1 MLAVL
6 QPTRIILPTRE
17 LVDEFLASDC
27 QFFFYRNGVKGV
39 IRDSIAMT
47 NGLATSDEELHSRL
61 LDSVISEFDQYEINC
76 VDAGMFPKGLQD
88 PESIQLL
95 VDNIDCRVYEFL
107 HDFFGGTQYEI
118 MRPIDYIDR
127 DLMVYARRF

>member
-27 QFFFYRNGVKGV
+27 QFFFYKSGIKGV

-47 NGLATSDEELHSRL
+47 NGLAGDEVLHSRL
-61 LDSVISEFDQYEINC
+61 FDSVISEFDQYEIDC
-76 VDAGMFPKGLQD
+76 VDAGVFPKGLQD
-88 PESIQLL
+88 PDNIQLL
-95 VDNIDCRVYEFL
+95 VDQIDCRVYEFL
-107 HDFFGGTQYEI
+107 HEFFGGVQYEI